1 MGPVSI
7 AELLKAPP
15 DPPLVAARARYFLD
29 CVLEQFPMWLYL
41 YKEVLAP
48 GHDLYA
54 RATLEPD
61 YFTHYSV
68 SFSTEKIEGYIQ
80 PGDFSLPVSEFAV
93 DCADPDFRK
102 QFAAIIADSRLQ
114 QIDLSGLP

>member
-1 MGPVSI
+1 
-7 AELLKAPP
+7 
-15 DPPLVAARARYFLD
+15 
-29 CVLEQFPMWLYL
+29 MWLYL

-54 RATLEPD
+54 WATLEPD

-68 SFSTEKIEGYIQ
+68 SFSPEKIEGFIK
-80 PGDFSLPVSEFAV
+80 PTDFSLPVSKLAV
-93 DCADPDFRK
+93 DCADPDFWK